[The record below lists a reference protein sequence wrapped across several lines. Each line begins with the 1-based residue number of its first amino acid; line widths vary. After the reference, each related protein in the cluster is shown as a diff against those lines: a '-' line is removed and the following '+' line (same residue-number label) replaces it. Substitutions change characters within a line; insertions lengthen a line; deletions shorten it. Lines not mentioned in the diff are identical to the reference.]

1 MDSTQ
6 PPLTR
11 GRGKGRASQGRS
23 SASTG
28 TSGQDQTRLPKST
41 VQWQADSRRTEK
53 VMEYLHS
60 HPGNCRVLFYSDTKS
75 HADGNRPSANSKV
88 SICQIIAKHVFEH
101 DSEYADHYL
110 RDPKKFSGL
119 KKRYRKYHDKLH
131 STGSGITP
139 LDETTAM
146 NLHAQILEEFPLYD
160 DLAAI
165 LGGNPAVSLKTVSSF
180 PGADHAG
187 NYLSLVK

>member
-1 MDSTQ
+1 MADSEIMPALRPPRPRRSARLKALDSRSRKAPTTMDSTQ

-53 VMEYLHS
+53 VMEYLRS
-60 HPGNCRVLFYSDTKS
+60 HPADCRVLFYSDTKS
-75 HADGNRPSANSKV
+75 HADGNRPSANSKA

-110 RDPKKFSGL
+110 RDPEKFSG
-119 KKRYRKYHDKLH
+119 
-131 STGSGITP
+131 STNSQISG
-139 LDETTAM
+139 
-146 NLHAQILEEFPLYD
+146 
-160 DLAAI
+160 
-165 LGGNPAVSLKTVSSF
+165 
-180 PGADHAG
+180 
-187 NYLSLVK
+187 